1 MIILVSNSNWNLLSF
16 LYMCK
21 NFIGFN
27 VKLNKMYN
35 IIVYYLY
42 IYVCIYYIVCDN
54 DLEY

>member
-1 MIILVSNSNWNLLSF
+1 
-16 LYMCK
+16 MCK

-27 VKLNKMYN
+27 LQLNKMYN

-42 IYVCIYYIVCDN
+42 IYVCINYIVCDN